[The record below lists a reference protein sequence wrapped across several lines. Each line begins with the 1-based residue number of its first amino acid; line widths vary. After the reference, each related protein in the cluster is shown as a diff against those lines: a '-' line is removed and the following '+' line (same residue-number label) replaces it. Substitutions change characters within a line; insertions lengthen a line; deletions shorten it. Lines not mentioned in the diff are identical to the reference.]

1 MSKTDVSVYTDKVKD
16 AIESIPQELYSLSEE
31 TLRYKVKPTL
41 KLYEVKR
48 AFWEELLLAQER
60 GGSMRNWRV
69 YDGKVS
75 KAYFYDKILTDPLKM
90 AWITSPLDSY
100 EDKSKAALDMVT
112 QRYEDL
118 INMDITTTKKRKVG
132 DEWEEYSEV
141 CPKKAMVLLQVI
153 KNLEDRIKGTA
164 IQRQVNVNANE
175 PSKKT
180 KAELNMEEVNNRLK
194 ELEEQLH
201 GVPVE
206 VAYDSGEDND
216 ERVLRENGSPNER
229 EDSGSE
235 GDNTIEA
242 SFKVVGSDS
251 TQQDS

>member
-1 MSKTDVSVYTDKVKD
+1 MSEENVPSVYSDKVKE

-31 TLRYKVKPTL
+31 ALRVRVKPTL

-48 AFWEELLLAQER
+48 AFWEELLMAQER
-60 GGSMRNWRV
+60 GTSMRNWRV

-75 KAYFYDKILTDPLKM
+75 KAYFYEKILRDHEKM

-118 INMDITTTKKRKVG
+118 INMDIMTTKKRKVG
-132 DEWEEYSEV
+132 DEWEEYREV
-141 CPKKAMVLLQVI
+141 CPKKAAVLLSVI

-164 IQRQVNVNANE
+164 IQRQVNVHTNE

-180 KAELNMEEVNNRLK
+180 KAELDMSEVNNRLI
-194 ELEEQLH
+194 ELEERLKDTMEIGH
-201 GVPVE
+201 DE
-206 VAYDSGEDND
+206 SEDN
-216 ERVLRENGSPNER
+216 EEGVLRENGSPDER
-229 EDSGSE
+229 EDSGDSRN
-235 GDNTIEA
+235 DTIEA
-242 SFKVVGSDS
+242 VSRVVGTESIE
-251 TQQDS
+251 QDS

>member
-1 MSKTDVSVYTDKVKD
+1 MSKDKETTVYTDKVKD

-31 TLRYKVKPTL
+31 ALRVRVKPTL

-60 GGSMRNWRV
+60 GASMRNWRV

-164 IQRQVNVNANE
+164 VQRQVNVHTKE
-175 PSKKT
+175 PRNKT
-180 KAELNMEEVNNRLK
+180 KAELNMDEVNNRLR
-194 ELEEQLH
+194 ELEEQL
-201 GVPVE
+201 GSATMEVE
-206 VAYDSGEDND
+206 YDSREDND
-216 ERVLRENGSPNER
+216 ERVLRTNGSADQRKNSGDSR
-229 EDSGSE
+229 EDS
-235 GDNTIEA
+235 IEA
-242 SFKVVGSDS
+242 SYTVVEPKRS
-251 TQQDS
+251 